1 MAPHT
6 EAREWLKQAARHGVM
21 PISKRL
27 EEHGVIT
34 PGELGSKVE
43 MTSDGVSACVQMIED
58 QEQRTM
64 CRTRSNRQ
72 TSTGDHDRGNK
83 RRREKTHGVTDE
95 ETRELAHAVQVVFG
109 DTGAGPEVWL
119 GVKLSSRTRGKVRL
133 QFLEDIKEEAG
144 MFMLTKVSG
153 IYNTNQIEHVFANVV
168 FLEKTTYKI
177 SKWGRR

>member
-1 MAPHT
+1 MLLSHRHPPWEGSDAQAPQ
-6 EAREWLKQAARHGVM
+6 EEGDREK
-21 PISKRL
+21 S
-27 EEHGVIT
+27 
-34 PGELGSKVE
+34 
-43 MTSDGVSACVQMIED
+43 SDDTRSASSDAEDDVSD
-58 QEQRTM
+58 QEDTPIVNN
-64 CRTRSNRQ
+64 SNRQ
-72 TSTGDHDRGNK
+72 TSNGDHDRGNK

-95 ETRELAHAVQVVFG
+95 ETRELAHEVQVVFG

-144 MFMLTKVSG
+144 MFLLTKVSG

-168 FLEKTTYKI
+168 FLEKTTSKI